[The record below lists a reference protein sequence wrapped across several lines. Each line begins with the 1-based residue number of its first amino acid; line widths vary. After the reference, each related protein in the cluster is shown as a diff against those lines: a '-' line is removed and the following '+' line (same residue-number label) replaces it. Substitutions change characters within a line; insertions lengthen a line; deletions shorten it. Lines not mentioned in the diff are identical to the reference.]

1 MRETGNLLA
10 VEVHKRSTAAYLED
24 QDFFR
29 FFGIFRSV
37 SLLGL
42 PKAHVDDLFV
52 RPALDVATQRGDVRV
67 TLRLS
72 GDAQRADIRVLDG
85 ETLCAETTAEGGGAV
100 DVTLAMPGSV
110 RIWDNHNPALY
121 TLEVRLYDAEGAL
134 CEIVPWRF
142 GFRRIEIGEDKVIRL
157 NGKRLIINGVNRHE
171 WNARTGRCITDADE
185 RWDIECMRRNHIN
198 AVRTCHYPDRLSFYG
213 LCDENGIYMMAETNL
228 ESHGS
233 WQKMGAIEPSW
244 NVPGSYPEWKAV
256 VLDRAVSN
264 FEWFKNHTSVLF
276 WSLGNESYA
285 GDNLQAMQEYFKEKD
300 PERIVH
306 YEGVFNC
313 RAYDGVISEVESR
326 MYATPEEVA
335 QYLTDHPKKPFI
347 LCEYMHDMGNSLGG
361 LDEYV
366 ALLDRF
372 ETYAGGFIWD
382 YIDQALFVRD
392 EVTGRD
398 VLRYGGDWDDRPTD
412 YEFSANGIVFA
423 DRTEKP
429 AMQEVRYH
437 YGRYDK

>member
-1 MRETGNLLA
+1 M
-10 VEVHKRSTAAYLED
+10 Y
-24 QDFFR
+24 
-29 FFGIFRSV
+29 
-37 SLLGL
+37 
-42 PKAHVDDLFV
+42 
-52 RPALDVATQRGDVRV
+52 
-67 TLRLS
+67 
-72 GDAQRADIRVLDG
+72 DG
-85 ETLCAETTAEGGGAV
+85 
-100 DVTLAMPGSV
+100 S
-110 RIWDNHNPALY
+110 
-121 TLEVRLYDAEGAL
+121 GAL

-157 NGKRLIINGVNRHE
+157 NGRRLILNGVNRHE

-185 RWDIECMRRNHIN
+185 RWDIECMKRNHIN
-198 AVRTCHYPDRLSFYG
+198 AVRTCHYPDRLSFYS

-256 VLDRAVSN
+256 VLDRATSN

-276 WSLGNESYA
+276 WSLGNESFA
-285 GDNLQAMQEYFKEKD
+285 GDNLQAMHNYFKAKD
-300 PERIVH
+300 PDRIVH

-313 RAYDGVISEVESR
+313 RAYDDVISEVESR
-326 MYATPEEVA
+326 MYATPEDVA
-335 QYLTDHPKKPFI
+335 QYLSDHPKKPFI

-361 LDEYV
+361 FHEYV

-392 EVTGRD
+392 EVTGRE
-398 VLRYGGDWDDRPTD
+398 VLRYGGDWDDRPAD